1 MAGNFVIIE
10 RDADNKK
17 FHIRV
22 IDSAGAAV
30 GSWGDVSLVLGQD
43 PGTTPAN
50 PGTTMGLE
58 IKLRETKGCDA
69 DGVDQFC
76 MVLRSPWYATAKT
89 SNPET

>member
-22 IDSAGAAV
+22 IDSTGAEV
-30 GSWGDVSLVLGQD
+30 GSWGSVSLVLGQD

-58 IKLRETKGCDA
+58 IKLRETKGCNDA
-69 DGVDQFC
+69 GDPAYC
-76 MVLRSPWYATAKT
+76 MMLRSEWYATAKT
-89 SNPET
+89 SNPTT

>member
-10 RDADNKK
+10 RDAENKK

-22 IDSAGAAV
+22 IDSTGAEV
-30 GSWGDVSLVLGQD
+30 GSWGSVSLVLGQN
-43 PGTTPAN
+43 PGGTPAN

-69 DGVDQFC
+69 AGNDQFC
-76 MVLRSPWYATAKT
+76 MMLRSAWYSTAKT

>member
-1 MAGNFVIIE
+1 MAGNYVIIE

-22 IDSAGAAV
+22 IDSSGAAV

-58 IKLRETKGCDA
+58 IKLRETKGCNE
-69 DGVDQFC
+69 DGDPVYC
-76 MVLRSPWYATAKT
+76 MMLRSEWYDTPKT
-89 SNPET
+89 SNPTT